1 MKGFKRRRRQNIS
14 HINKKFQEKQN
25 RLNSFLLKK
34 VFGLFLLYKMNPRGK
49 NLVNYVQNLFNKQAA
64 SFCLVSI
71 LMGFIPPEEVGLL
84 SCFLLCF
91 SDFNPARSVCE

>member
-34 VFGLFLLYKMNPRGK
+34 VFGLFLLYKK

-71 LMGFIPPEEVGLL
+71 LMGFILPEEVGLL

>member
-34 VFGLFLLYKMNPRGK
+34 VFGLFLLYKK

-91 SDFNPARSVCE
+91 SDFNYTYS